1 MTSATA
7 PSRGFAVRFCEPVGE
22 DGLGVLVSPVVW
34 QHLIE
39 SWIIVVEA
47 AQQFRRVGSDSIR

>member
-47 AQQFRRVGSDSIR
+47 CNSSGG